1 MKLAECYSIH
11 TNRNIPN
18 GSIQTLANF
27 FWKSQINIFH
37 FVGHISS
44 VSYFKNNNKNN
55 HATI

>member
-11 TNRNIPN
+11 PNRNIPN

-27 FWKSQINIFH
+27 FWKSQINIFYI
-37 FVGHISS
+37 VGHIASAT
-44 VSYFKNNNKNN
+44 YLKNSKNN